1 MAYFNITVQYPEE
14 EAMGMPPQQVA
25 VWGEGPTLQLQRN
38 AANSAALD
46 AFRGGKVSVGGT
58 FASPPAGMQVVGGP
72 PRADLTS
79 ATQATADVGAAYTPF
94 QPPADQAPVG
104 PLGPDVRTSY
114 GEDFYTGGG
123 LAPGFVTAGGAK
135 TLGYD
140 PNYAAKLR
148 EEPLFTPF
156 KIGPEQQYGEQF
168 YLDPRRMPG
177 SEIPG
182 TALSNEYQTARN
194 AVDAQIADV
203 DARLATL
210 NRSRRA
216 GAQYQG
222 TSLEQF
228 DLYAPEIK
236 AEIDKLTADR
246 AFYGDQQK
254 ELISQEVPQTRFVQP
269 DTSLYGSDPTG
280 TGGGGPLGNVVSGG
294 IIPDGGGAGFNS
306 NEVLAQYGNQ
316 VPGMDIFLA
325 RLAATQGSP
334 VEGIAMGVPDL
345 PPELIS
351 AATRQVPVTDPN
363 TGALIGYEYQTDPA
377 VAAVVSLYQQR
388 LVDAS
393 KQADRRGELALANI
407 SQDIAASENTSN
419 ELLAITSGT
428 DAARVAQIRADADVA
443 VAEATGTSQ
452 VDVATAVASRNVELE
467 DLRIAHEEYMA
478 DALQLSQK
486 EVADIEAAAVKDVA
500 SANRDARMAEATAAL
515 GAQQAQADVAI
526 ERINAATLQQA
537 DALEWSVTEKKA
549 LFDNQSASDQR
560 MHAERML
567 EMKSLNQLAIERVN
581 SELKVAE
588 QHGMTAFDVA
598 NITSGSASNV
608 ARIEAQYGLDAEQ
621 IRADSAKNL
630 AALSNWT
637 AGDIA
642 KTQAGAVGRTAEAA
656 EFAATAAA
664 GAVTGAATTQAE
676 AAKEIAATTGATATE
691 VAQIQADGATA
702 VATAHG
708 VSADYVADVMS
719 GAQTGVAITQAGAVV
734 DAAEI
739 ASEVQKYV
747 ADATGTSAE
756 NVATAYA
763 GAQQTVGL
771 AGAAAQVEASR
782 AGLTPE
788 QYMGLSGTLAR
799 GGLPIPERMQL
810 GRIQYTGG
818 LEAEPWRDL
827 QEILARGGISPE
839 QVLQQERLRATGG
852 IMPTEYGE
860 LQLGLA
866 RGGLTAAQRLEEAR
880 MAAAP
885 QVLSTLTGL
894 LGDPSAVGTLQSL
907 GGGLSGL
914 MQPFGFAPP
923 TTPLGATP
931 APLGATPTPLGTTP
945 APLATTPAQPAPTTQ
960 QGAATQ
966 QMAAGAFPTPSLST
980 LPRIPTMANL
990 RGTSEEEKRRQQGF
1004 FAGRGVTPSLL
1015 GGLIRGVTP
1024 AGAQATSVMA

>member
-46 AFRGGKVSVGGT
+46 AFRGTEVSVGG
-58 FASPPAGMQVVGGP
+58 ALESPPAGIQVVGGP

-486 EVADIEAAAVKDVA
+486 EVADIEATAVTSVA

-581 SELKVAE
+581 SELKVAQ

-637 AGDIA
+637 AEQIA
-642 KTQAGAVGRTAEAA
+642 KTQAGAVGRTAQAA

-676 AAKEIAATTGATATE
+676 AA
-691 VAQIQADGATA
+691 
-702 VATAHG
+702 
-708 VSADYVADVMS
+708 
-719 GAQTGVAITQAGAVV
+719 
-734 DAAEI
+734 
-739 ASEVQKYV
+739 
-747 ADATGTSAE
+747 
-756 NVATAYA
+756 
-763 GAQQTVGL
+763 
-771 AGAAAQVEASR
+771 VEASR

-945 APLATTPAQPAPTTQ
+945 APLATTPGPPAPTTQ
-960 QGAATQ
+960 QGVATQ

>member
-1 MAYFNITVQYPEE
+1 VAYFNITVQYPEE

-123 LAPGFVTAGGAK
+123 LAPGFVTAGGAQ

-140 PNYAAKLR
+140 PNYVGKLR

-676 AAKEIAATTGATATE
+676 AA
-691 VAQIQADGATA
+691 
-702 VATAHG
+702 
-708 VSADYVADVMS
+708 
-719 GAQTGVAITQAGAVV
+719 
-734 DAAEI
+734 
-739 ASEVQKYV
+739 
-747 ADATGTSAE
+747 
-756 NVATAYA
+756 
-763 GAQQTVGL
+763 
-771 AGAAAQVEASR
+771 VEASR

-945 APLATTPAQPAPTTQ
+945 APLATTPGPPAPTTQ
-960 QGAATQ
+960 QGVATQ

>member
-1 MAYFNITVQYPEE
+1 VAYFNVTIQYPVWE
-14 EAMGMPPQQVA
+14 GVPPQQVA
-25 VWGEGPTLQLQRN
+25 VWGEGPTPQDQRN
-38 AANSAALD
+38 AANRAALD
-46 AFRGGKVSVGGT
+46 AFRGTEVSVGG
-58 FASPPAGMQVVGGP
+58 ALESPPAGIQVVGGP

-123 LAPGFVTAGGAK
+123 LAPGFVTAGGAQ

-140 PNYAAKLR
+140 PNYVGKLR

-676 AAKEIAATTGATATE
+676 AA
-691 VAQIQADGATA
+691 
-702 VATAHG
+702 
-708 VSADYVADVMS
+708 
-719 GAQTGVAITQAGAVV
+719 
-734 DAAEI
+734 
-739 ASEVQKYV
+739 
-747 ADATGTSAE
+747 
-756 NVATAYA
+756 
-763 GAQQTVGL
+763 
-771 AGAAAQVEASR
+771 VEASR

-945 APLATTPAQPAPTTQ
+945 APLATTPGPPAPTTQ
-960 QGAATQ
+960 QGVATQ

>member
-1 MAYFNITVQYPEE
+1 
-14 EAMGMPPQQVA
+14 
-25 VWGEGPTLQLQRN
+25 
-38 AANSAALD
+38 
-46 AFRGGKVSVGGT
+46 
-58 FASPPAGMQVVGGP
+58 
-72 PRADLTS
+72 
-79 ATQATADVGAAYTPF
+79 
-94 QPPADQAPVG
+94 VG

-123 LAPGFVTAGGAK
+123 LAPGFPTAGGAQ

-140 PNYAAKLR
+140 PNYVGKLR

-345 PPELIS
+345 PPELLS

-676 AAKEIAATTGATATE
+676 AA
-691 VAQIQADGATA
+691 
-702 VATAHG
+702 
-708 VSADYVADVMS
+708 
-719 GAQTGVAITQAGAVV
+719 
-734 DAAEI
+734 
-739 ASEVQKYV
+739 
-747 ADATGTSAE
+747 
-756 NVATAYA
+756 
-763 GAQQTVGL
+763 
-771 AGAAAQVEASR
+771 VEASR

-945 APLATTPAQPAPTTQ
+945 APLATTPGPPAPTTQ
-960 QGAATQ
+960 QGVATQ

>member
-123 LAPGFVTAGGAK
+123 LAPGFVTAGGAQ

-140 PNYAAKLR
+140 PNYVGKLR

-676 AAKEIAATTGATATE
+676 AA
-691 VAQIQADGATA
+691 
-702 VATAHG
+702 
-708 VSADYVADVMS
+708 
-719 GAQTGVAITQAGAVV
+719 
-734 DAAEI
+734 
-739 ASEVQKYV
+739 
-747 ADATGTSAE
+747 
-756 NVATAYA
+756 
-763 GAQQTVGL
+763 
-771 AGAAAQVEASR
+771 VEASR

-945 APLATTPAQPAPTTQ
+945 APLATTPGPPAPTTQ
-960 QGAATQ
+960 QGVATQ

>member
-46 AFRGGKVSVGGT
+46 AFRGTEVSVGG
-58 FASPPAGMQVVGGP
+58 ALESPPAGIQVVGGP

-486 EVADIEAAAVKDVA
+486 EVADIEATAVTSVA

-560 MHAERML
+560 MHDERML

-581 SELKVAE
+581 SELKVAQ

-637 AGDIA
+637 AEQIA
-642 KTQAGAVGRTAEAA
+642 KTQAGAVGRTAQAA

-676 AAKEIAATTGATATE
+676 AA
-691 VAQIQADGATA
+691 
-702 VATAHG
+702 
-708 VSADYVADVMS
+708 
-719 GAQTGVAITQAGAVV
+719 
-734 DAAEI
+734 
-739 ASEVQKYV
+739 
-747 ADATGTSAE
+747 
-756 NVATAYA
+756 
-763 GAQQTVGL
+763 
-771 AGAAAQVEASR
+771 VEASR

-945 APLATTPAQPAPTTQ
+945 APLATTPGPPAPTTQ
-960 QGAATQ
+960 QGVATQ

>member
-123 LAPGFVTAGGAK
+123 LAPGFVTAGGAQ

-140 PNYAAKLR
+140 PNYVGKLR

-345 PPELIS
+345 PPELLS

-676 AAKEIAATTGATATE
+676 AA
-691 VAQIQADGATA
+691 
-702 VATAHG
+702 
-708 VSADYVADVMS
+708 
-719 GAQTGVAITQAGAVV
+719 
-734 DAAEI
+734 
-739 ASEVQKYV
+739 
-747 ADATGTSAE
+747 
-756 NVATAYA
+756 
-763 GAQQTVGL
+763 
-771 AGAAAQVEASR
+771 VEASR

-945 APLATTPAQPAPTTQ
+945 APLATTPGPPAPTTQ
-960 QGAATQ
+960 QGVATQ